1 MKPATLLTKTLEFQT
16 ARLSYKAKTNKE
28 ELQSLG

>member
-1 MKPATLLTKTLEFQT
+1 MKPATLLTKTLFK
-16 ARLSYKAKTNKE
+16 LHGSPIKTNKE